1 MSFQIWLIFFA
12 LWNIK
17 GDILKN
23 VGNQIDLAT
32 IDFHS
37 IDQKKKKAHVGISP
51 NIFCYFPMKKEV
63 TIFKTHT
70 QVLFSM
76 AVWIKLHHK
85 H

>member
-37 IDQKKKKAHVGISP
+37 IDQKKKK
-51 NIFCYFPMKKEV
+51 
-63 TIFKTHT
+63 HT
-70 QVLFSM
+70 
-76 AVWIKLHHK
+76 
-85 H
+85 

>member
-37 IDQKKKKAHVGISP
+37 IDQKKKKSTRRD
-51 NIFCYFPMKKEV
+51 FSKYLL
-63 TIFKTHT
+63 
-70 QVLFSM
+70 LFSNEERSDD
-76 AVWIKLHHK
+76 L
-85 H
+85 